1 MIDLNKSENE
11 SYEDLRG
18 DGQIVIY
25 KRDNCS
31 NYYVRLKVFDQ
42 NGDYKFRVR
51 SLKTKD
57 RNQALPAAFKTH
69 EELTF
74 HLKSGGNLDGRTY
87 RKVFDEWKQ
96 SKHNS
101 YTDKVKV
108 DRTVEY
114 AGLYSLD
121 YFGSMIFDRITAQ
134 DFHQYWDWRKVNY
147 KRRKPSHDTLNR
159 ERTAIMSIFKFG
171 YQRGYIKELF
181 EIPKLKTKGI
191 TRRPTFTLAEWKKIT
206 KGMRS
211 WVPEGIDKGH
221 WRERFLLQQYVL
233 LMSNSGVRVGEMR
246 NLKWDDVSSITSE
259 KGKHYVLRVTGKTGE
274 RDVVLNPYSDTYL
287 KRVYDLRTSE
297 LGHPP
302 DPTEYVFISS
312 KTGGPYTSF
321 KTSFNNMLK
330 YCGVPVEK
338 GGMNRTIYSLRHF
351 YGTQRLKGNI
361 NPYVLSK
368 QMGTSVEMI
377 EKFYGHIM
385 TRDVMDAIK
394 QSTNQRHGDEVKKI
408 FYPFD

>member
-1 MIDLNKSENE
+1 MTNLTKSEND

-25 KRDNCS
+25 KRDDFS

-42 NGDYKFRVR
+42 NSNYKFRVR

-57 RNQALPAAFKTH
+57 RNQAITAAFKTH
-69 EELTF
+69 EEITF
-74 HLKSGGNLDGRTY
+74 HLKSGGSLDGRTY
-87 RKVFDEWKQ
+87 RNVFDEWKQ

-101 YTDKVKV
+101 YTDQVKV

-114 AGLYSLD
+114 AGSYSLD
-121 YFGSMIFDRITAQ
+121 YFGSMIFDRITTQ
-134 DFHQYWDWRKVNY
+134 NFHQYWDWRKVNY

-171 YQRGYIKELF
+171 YQRGYIRELF

-259 KGKHYVLRVTGKTGE
+259 KGKHYVLRVSGKTGE

-287 KRVYDLRTSE
+287 KRIYDLRTSE